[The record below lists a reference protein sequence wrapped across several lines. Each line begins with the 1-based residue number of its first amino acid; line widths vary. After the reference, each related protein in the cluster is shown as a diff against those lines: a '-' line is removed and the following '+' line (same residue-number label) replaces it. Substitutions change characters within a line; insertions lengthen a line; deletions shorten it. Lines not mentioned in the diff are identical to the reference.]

1 MTIKIRKRQGYLVNY
16 DREQLYHSISPVV
29 QTTKEQAQVVCY
41 CDSKI
46 KALEGIK
53 QHLSIE
59 ELLDLVQN
67 SLVELNFKDE
77 AARFASYREERKRV
91 REAKKIKVDVEST
104 IEDYVG
110 QLDWRVNE
118 NANQGYSVGG
128 MILNTSG
135 KVTANYWLSSVYP
148 QRVGQAHRD
157 GRIHIHDLSFLG
169 CYCCGW
175 DLKRL
180 LDEGLNDL
188 KGHIDSKPP
197 KNLSGAVGQMV
208 NALGVLQN
216 EAAGAQAYSSA
227 DTYLAPFVRE
237 LRKKIEKEYRDVISM
252 TGGTVDEHVNADRL
266 KEYVDEKLHKEVYQ
280 CIQELIFNL
289 NVPSRWGCV
298 PLDTEVLTPNGW
310 KHYDELQKND
320 EIFSYNTDTKTLELD
335 RVKAIVKKKNTSGV
349 LHCYINEKK
358 GYEQCVT
365 PEHRVIHKKL
375 GSSEY
380 QISRSEELWT
390 AAVRQAAKLDK
401 KTVGL
406 VNFAN
411 GFNND
416 NDGLTDE
423 EVMLAAF
430 IYTDGILDWRKNKT
444 VIHKIGWLKS
454 SKRWGRKEFKECS
467 RKLGLDWKHKHKC
480 VLRRVNGVEWTCD
493 MHSYRCYG
501 DSARKIAELIG
512 HKTSIHER
520 FFRMNERHAKLFLDT
535 WRKTDGYGASLQ
547 CDSELIASQIQ
558 HIAMLAGYRSAITKG
573 ASFRVKLKRKSVAV
587 YPTKVQEIAYS
598 GDVWCP
604 SVVKNGTAIF
614 RRNGKTFISGQSQ
627 TPFTNL
633 TFDLNCPEDLKDKKP
648 KIGGVEVEEYTYG
661 DLQEEMNLLNNVFVE
676 VYMKGDA
683 KGQPFTF
690 PIPTYNITKDFD
702 WNSKFVDSVFEM
714 AAKYGL
720 PYFQNFMSSDMKP
733 SDVRSMCVTGD
744 TIVRG
749 SIRKNRKWEKT
760 GPIAI
765 SELLSYDLEDI
776 KIQSSKGLKR
786 LKRKLINDFNGNLIK
801 ITTDSGKTLT
811 MTPDHPQLVY
821 NDKDELVIVQAK
833 LLKVG
838 DKVSAKY
845 GAQFCT
851 ESRRLGKSYEE
862 QYGKKRA
869 AALKAEYSE
878 QRSGKAAWNSS
889 IVLTDGQKSYI
900 SAGMLGHAV
909 SELTKAKSSKRWLG
923 KKNPVLQQ
931 EYWDRNNSK
940 AMSQMSVYEKPF
952 KKELESLGLEFVY
965 QYVVGK
971 HIADFYIPKKNLII
985 ELESKWQHGVQYNNA
1000 DLFRGKHKYFLEHGY
1015 NVLVLNPKT
1024 DTAYRKYINRVDT
1037 IVKIEKIKSK
1047 CKVYDVEIDNSKDA
1061 KSESHEFYAN
1071 GILTHNCCRLR
1082 LDKRELLKRG
1092 NGLFGSAEQTG
1103 SIGVVTINLARL
1115 GYKHK
1120 GDLEGLYKELEE
1132 LLLIAK
1138 DSLEIKRAIISKLL
1152 EQGFYPAL
1160 SRYLS
1165 HFNNHFSTIGI
1176 NGGNEMI
1183 RNFTNDEEDIST
1195 EYGQK
1200 IMLDM
1205 MDYLRQRM
1213 SDFQEETG
1221 NLYNLEAAP
1230 CEGAMYRFAL
1240 ADKKAFG
1247 DDIIQAGP
1255 KEAPYYTNSSQLPVS
1270 FTDDI
1275 FEALDLQN
1283 DLQCKYTGGTVLHLY
1298 MAERVSNADVAK
1310 TLVRKIFENYTLPY
1324 ITFTPTFSICP
1335 IHGYLAGEHE
1345 YCPICDAEIE
1355 KRAHSCCNCET
1366 EKTI

>member
-29 QTTKEQAQVVCY
+29 QTAKEQSQVVCY

-46 KALEGIK
+46 KALDGIK

-67 SLVELNFKDE
+67 SLLELNLKDE

-118 NANQGYSVGG
+118 NANQGYSIGG

-148 QRVGQAHRD
+148 ERVGQAHRD

-169 CYCCGW
+169 CYCLAGSTKIRLLDGRVKSIKWLAENMQNEEFEVMSYDLDKMEPAVGTAYKPRLTRKHAETITLVLDNGKKLTCTPDHKILTRDGVYVEAGNLHIGDSLMPMNIKMNPLFRRLSISTYSVARKKPVRGQLHRVIFELANRKLKKNEIVHHINGNKFDNRTCNLQAMDDSEHRAMEFTKTNSRPDVKAKYSALLSAYNKSDEKRKLASKFAKSRKRDAEGRFVNIHNHKVVAIKKGTTQDVYCMTVKNYHNFAIDAGIVVKNCCGW

-180 LDEGLNDL
+180 LDEGLNGL

-237 LRKKIEKEYRDVISM
+237 LKKKIINEYTDVIGM
-252 TGGTVDEHVNADRL
+252 TGGTVDVNINADRL
-266 KEYVDEKLHKEVYQ
+266 KAYVDEKLHKEVYQ

-289 NVPSRWGCV
+289 NVPSRWG
-298 PLDTEVLTPNGW
+298 
-310 KHYDELQKND
+310 
-320 EIFSYNTDTKTLELD
+320 
-335 RVKAIVKKKNTSGV
+335 
-349 LHCYINEKK
+349 
-358 GYEQCVT
+358 
-365 PEHRVIHKKL
+365 
-375 GSSEY
+375 
-380 QISRSEELWT
+380 
-390 AAVRQAAKLDK
+390 
-401 KTVGL
+401 
-406 VNFAN
+406 
-411 GFNND
+411 
-416 NDGLTDE
+416 
-423 EVMLAAF
+423 
-430 IYTDGILDWRKNKT
+430 
-444 VIHKIGWLKS
+444 
-454 SKRWGRKEFKECS
+454 
-467 RKLGLDWKHKHKC
+467 
-480 VLRRVNGVEWTCD
+480 
-493 MHSYRCYG
+493 
-501 DSARKIAELIG
+501 
-512 HKTSIHER
+512 
-520 FFRMNERHAKLFLDT
+520 
-535 WRKTDGYGASLQ
+535 
-547 CDSELIASQIQ
+547 
-558 HIAMLAGYRSAITKG
+558 
-573 ASFRVKLKRKSVAV
+573 
-587 YPTKVQEIAYS
+587 
-598 GDVWCP
+598 
-604 SVVKNGTAIF
+604 
-614 RRNGKTFISGQSQ
+614 SQ

-633 TFDLNCPEDLKDKKP
+633 TFDLTCPEDLKDRKP
-648 KIGGVEVEEYTYG
+648 KIGGVEVEDYTYG

-733 SDVRSMCVTGD
+733 SDVRSMC
-744 TIVRG
+744 
-749 SIRKNRKWEKT
+749 
-760 GPIAI
+760 
-765 SELLSYDLEDI
+765 
-776 KIQSSKGLKR
+776 
-786 LKRKLINDFNGNLIK
+786 
-801 ITTDSGKTLT
+801 
-811 MTPDHPQLVY
+811 
-821 NDKDELVIVQAK
+821 
-833 LLKVG
+833 
-838 DKVSAKY
+838 
-845 GAQFCT
+845 
-851 ESRRLGKSYEE
+851 
-862 QYGKKRA
+862 
-869 AALKAEYSE
+869 
-878 QRSGKAAWNSS
+878 
-889 IVLTDGQKSYI
+889 
-900 SAGMLGHAV
+900 
-909 SELTKAKSSKRWLG
+909 
-923 KKNPVLQQ
+923 
-931 EYWDRNNSK
+931 
-940 AMSQMSVYEKPF
+940 
-952 KKELESLGLEFVY
+952 
-965 QYVVGK
+965 
-971 HIADFYIPKKNLII
+971 
-985 ELESKWQHGVQYNNA
+985 
-1000 DLFRGKHKYFLEHGY
+1000 
-1015 NVLVLNPKT
+1015 
-1024 DTAYRKYINRVDT
+1024 
-1037 IVKIEKIKSK
+1037 
-1047 CKVYDVEIDNSKDA
+1047 
-1061 KSESHEFYAN
+1061 
-1071 GILTHNCCRLR
+1071 CRLR

-1120 GDLEGLYKELEE
+1120 GDLEGLYQELDE
-1132 LLLIAK
+1132 LLIIAK
-1138 DSLEIKRAIISKLL
+1138 DSLEIKRAIVSKLL

-1200 IMLDM
+1200 MMLDM

-1213 SDFQEETG
+1213 ADFQEETG

-1298 MAERVSNADVAK
+1298 MAERVSSADVAK

-1355 KRAHSCCNCET
+1355 KRAQASCNCET

>member
-16 DREQLYHSISPVV
+16 DREQLYHSISPVIPT
-29 QTTKEQAQVVCY
+29 QKEQAQVVCY

-46 KALEGIK
+46 KALDGIK

-77 AARFASYREERKRV
+77 AAKFAAYREERKRV

-169 CYCCGW
+169 AYCCGW

-180 LDEGLNDL
+180 LDEGLNGL

-237 LRKKIEKEYRDVISM
+237 LRKKIENEYRDVISM
-252 TGGTVDEHVNADRL
+252 TGGTVDAKINADRL
-266 KEYVDEKLHKEVYQ
+266 KAYVDEKLHKEVYQ

-289 NVPSRWGCV
+289 NVPSRWG
-298 PLDTEVLTPNGW
+298 
-310 KHYDELQKND
+310 
-320 EIFSYNTDTKTLELD
+320 
-335 RVKAIVKKKNTSGV
+335 
-349 LHCYINEKK
+349 
-358 GYEQCVT
+358 
-365 PEHRVIHKKL
+365 
-375 GSSEY
+375 
-380 QISRSEELWT
+380 
-390 AAVRQAAKLDK
+390 
-401 KTVGL
+401 
-406 VNFAN
+406 
-411 GFNND
+411 
-416 NDGLTDE
+416 
-423 EVMLAAF
+423 
-430 IYTDGILDWRKNKT
+430 
-444 VIHKIGWLKS
+444 
-454 SKRWGRKEFKECS
+454 
-467 RKLGLDWKHKHKC
+467 
-480 VLRRVNGVEWTCD
+480 
-493 MHSYRCYG
+493 
-501 DSARKIAELIG
+501 
-512 HKTSIHER
+512 
-520 FFRMNERHAKLFLDT
+520 
-535 WRKTDGYGASLQ
+535 
-547 CDSELIASQIQ
+547 
-558 HIAMLAGYRSAITKG
+558 
-573 ASFRVKLKRKSVAV
+573 
-587 YPTKVQEIAYS
+587 
-598 GDVWCP
+598 
-604 SVVKNGTAIF
+604 
-614 RRNGKTFISGQSQ
+614 SQ

-633 TFDLNCPEDLKDKKP
+633 TFDLTCPEDLKDRKP
-648 KIGGVEVEEYTYG
+648 KIGGVEVEDYTYG

-720 PYFQNFMSSDMKP
+720 PYFQNFISSDMKP
-733 SDVRSMCVTGD
+733 SQIRSM
-744 TIVRG
+744 
-749 SIRKNRKWEKT
+749 
-760 GPIAI
+760 
-765 SELLSYDLEDI
+765 
-776 KIQSSKGLKR
+776 
-786 LKRKLINDFNGNLIK
+786 
-801 ITTDSGKTLT
+801 
-811 MTPDHPQLVY
+811 
-821 NDKDELVIVQAK
+821 
-833 LLKVG
+833 
-838 DKVSAKY
+838 
-845 GAQFCT
+845 
-851 ESRRLGKSYEE
+851 
-862 QYGKKRA
+862 
-869 AALKAEYSE
+869 
-878 QRSGKAAWNSS
+878 
-889 IVLTDGQKSYI
+889 
-900 SAGMLGHAV
+900 
-909 SELTKAKSSKRWLG
+909 
-923 KKNPVLQQ
+923 
-931 EYWDRNNSK
+931 
-940 AMSQMSVYEKPF
+940 
-952 KKELESLGLEFVY
+952 
-965 QYVVGK
+965 
-971 HIADFYIPKKNLII
+971 
-985 ELESKWQHGVQYNNA
+985 
-1000 DLFRGKHKYFLEHGY
+1000 
-1015 NVLVLNPKT
+1015 
-1024 DTAYRKYINRVDT
+1024 
-1037 IVKIEKIKSK
+1037 
-1047 CKVYDVEIDNSKDA
+1047 
-1061 KSESHEFYAN
+1061 
-1071 GILTHNCCRLR
+1071 CCRLR

-1120 GDLEGLYKELEE
+1120 GDKEGLYKELDE
-1132 LLLIAK
+1132 LLIIAK
-1138 DSLEIKRAIISKLL
+1138 DSLEIKRAIVSKLL
-1152 EQGFYPAL
+1152 DQGFYPAL

-1195 EYGQK
+1195 EYGQRM
-1200 IMLDM
+1200 MLDM

-1221 NLYNLEAAP
+1221 NLYNIEAAP
-1230 CEGAMYRFAL
+1230 CEGCFAGDTLVQTYEGNIAIKDLVGKKDLLVYSRNNKTNKVELKKARAYQTSKNAEVLEIEFDNGQKIVCTPQHPIARNHWNGRRGTEIEWVPAELLQPGMSIKSNYIYDKQGHLYSSCDRRAIHVINAEYAYGPRKKGYVVHHKDENKHNNAFENLQYLTSTEHKSLHWGVGGNPSSVNPRYGEANPFYGKKHTAESKAKMSAALKGRHCETNDMEAFRKIMSDSAKAKPREKTSQFRHDIDESKILNLWNKGYDLIEICKKLPEKYTYSIIKGRLKHFGIDISLRARVVRNNHKVVAIRRLSKKIPVYNIEVQDNHNYFVGGAQGILVHNCMYRFAL

-1247 DDIIQAGP
+1247 DSIIQAGP

-1298 MAERVSNADVAK
+1298 MAERVSSTEVAK

-1335 IHGYLAGEHE
+1335 VHGYLAGEHE

-1355 KRAHSCCNCET
+1355 KRAKSCCNCET

>member
-29 QTTKEQAQVVCY
+29 QTAKEQSQVVCY

-46 KALEGIK
+46 KALDGIK

-67 SLVELNFKDE
+67 SLLELNLKDE

-118 NANQGYSVGG
+118 NANQGYSIGG

-148 QRVGQAHRD
+148 ERVGQAHRD

-180 LDEGLNDL
+180 LDEGLNGL

-237 LRKKIEKEYRDVISM
+237 LKKKIINEYTDVIGM
-252 TGGTVDEHVNADRL
+252 TGGTVDVNINADRL
-266 KEYVDEKLHKEVYQ
+266 KAYVDEKLHKEVYQ

-289 NVPSRWGCV
+289 NVPSRWG
-298 PLDTEVLTPNGW
+298 
-310 KHYDELQKND
+310 
-320 EIFSYNTDTKTLELD
+320 
-335 RVKAIVKKKNTSGV
+335 
-349 LHCYINEKK
+349 
-358 GYEQCVT
+358 
-365 PEHRVIHKKL
+365 
-375 GSSEY
+375 
-380 QISRSEELWT
+380 
-390 AAVRQAAKLDK
+390 
-401 KTVGL
+401 
-406 VNFAN
+406 
-411 GFNND
+411 
-416 NDGLTDE
+416 
-423 EVMLAAF
+423 
-430 IYTDGILDWRKNKT
+430 
-444 VIHKIGWLKS
+444 
-454 SKRWGRKEFKECS
+454 
-467 RKLGLDWKHKHKC
+467 
-480 VLRRVNGVEWTCD
+480 
-493 MHSYRCYG
+493 
-501 DSARKIAELIG
+501 
-512 HKTSIHER
+512 
-520 FFRMNERHAKLFLDT
+520 
-535 WRKTDGYGASLQ
+535 
-547 CDSELIASQIQ
+547 
-558 HIAMLAGYRSAITKG
+558 
-573 ASFRVKLKRKSVAV
+573 
-587 YPTKVQEIAYS
+587 
-598 GDVWCP
+598 
-604 SVVKNGTAIF
+604 
-614 RRNGKTFISGQSQ
+614 SQ

-633 TFDLNCPEDLKDKKP
+633 TFDLTCPEDLKDRKP
-648 KIGGVEVEEYTYG
+648 KIGGVEVEDYTYG

-733 SDVRSMCVTGD
+733 SDVRSMC
-744 TIVRG
+744 
-749 SIRKNRKWEKT
+749 
-760 GPIAI
+760 
-765 SELLSYDLEDI
+765 
-776 KIQSSKGLKR
+776 
-786 LKRKLINDFNGNLIK
+786 
-801 ITTDSGKTLT
+801 
-811 MTPDHPQLVY
+811 
-821 NDKDELVIVQAK
+821 
-833 LLKVG
+833 
-838 DKVSAKY
+838 
-845 GAQFCT
+845 
-851 ESRRLGKSYEE
+851 
-862 QYGKKRA
+862 
-869 AALKAEYSE
+869 
-878 QRSGKAAWNSS
+878 
-889 IVLTDGQKSYI
+889 
-900 SAGMLGHAV
+900 
-909 SELTKAKSSKRWLG
+909 
-923 KKNPVLQQ
+923 
-931 EYWDRNNSK
+931 
-940 AMSQMSVYEKPF
+940 
-952 KKELESLGLEFVY
+952 
-965 QYVVGK
+965 
-971 HIADFYIPKKNLII
+971 
-985 ELESKWQHGVQYNNA
+985 
-1000 DLFRGKHKYFLEHGY
+1000 
-1015 NVLVLNPKT
+1015 
-1024 DTAYRKYINRVDT
+1024 
-1037 IVKIEKIKSK
+1037 
-1047 CKVYDVEIDNSKDA
+1047 
-1061 KSESHEFYAN
+1061 
-1071 GILTHNCCRLR
+1071 CRLR

-1120 GDLEGLYKELEE
+1120 SDLEGLYQELDE
-1132 LLLIAK
+1132 LLIIAK
-1138 DSLEIKRAIISKLL
+1138 DSLEIKRAIVSKLL

-1200 IMLDM
+1200 MMLDM

-1213 SDFQEETG
+1213 ADFQEETG

-1298 MAERVSNADVAK
+1298 MAERVSSADVAK

-1355 KRAHSCCNCET
+1355 KRAQSACNCET

>member
-29 QTTKEQAQVVCY
+29 QTAKEQSQVVCY

-46 KALEGIK
+46 KALDGIK

-67 SLVELNFKDE
+67 SLLELNLKDE

-118 NANQGYSVGG
+118 NANQGYSIGG

-148 QRVGQAHRD
+148 ERVGQAHRD

-180 LDEGLNDL
+180 LDEGLNGL

-237 LRKKIEKEYRDVISM
+237 LKKKIINEYTDVIGM
-252 TGGTVDEHVNADRL
+252 TGGTVDVNINADRL
-266 KEYVDEKLHKEVYQ
+266 KAYVDEKLHKEVYQ

-289 NVPSRWGCV
+289 NVPSRWG
-298 PLDTEVLTPNGW
+298 
-310 KHYDELQKND
+310 
-320 EIFSYNTDTKTLELD
+320 
-335 RVKAIVKKKNTSGV
+335 
-349 LHCYINEKK
+349 
-358 GYEQCVT
+358 
-365 PEHRVIHKKL
+365 
-375 GSSEY
+375 
-380 QISRSEELWT
+380 
-390 AAVRQAAKLDK
+390 
-401 KTVGL
+401 
-406 VNFAN
+406 
-411 GFNND
+411 
-416 NDGLTDE
+416 
-423 EVMLAAF
+423 
-430 IYTDGILDWRKNKT
+430 
-444 VIHKIGWLKS
+444 
-454 SKRWGRKEFKECS
+454 
-467 RKLGLDWKHKHKC
+467 
-480 VLRRVNGVEWTCD
+480 
-493 MHSYRCYG
+493 
-501 DSARKIAELIG
+501 
-512 HKTSIHER
+512 
-520 FFRMNERHAKLFLDT
+520 
-535 WRKTDGYGASLQ
+535 
-547 CDSELIASQIQ
+547 
-558 HIAMLAGYRSAITKG
+558 
-573 ASFRVKLKRKSVAV
+573 
-587 YPTKVQEIAYS
+587 
-598 GDVWCP
+598 
-604 SVVKNGTAIF
+604 
-614 RRNGKTFISGQSQ
+614 SQ

-633 TFDLNCPEDLKDKKP
+633 TFDLTCPEDLKDRKP
-648 KIGGVEVEEYTYG
+648 KIGGVEVEDYTYG

-733 SDVRSMCVTGD
+733 SDVRSMC
-744 TIVRG
+744 
-749 SIRKNRKWEKT
+749 
-760 GPIAI
+760 
-765 SELLSYDLEDI
+765 
-776 KIQSSKGLKR
+776 
-786 LKRKLINDFNGNLIK
+786 
-801 ITTDSGKTLT
+801 
-811 MTPDHPQLVY
+811 
-821 NDKDELVIVQAK
+821 
-833 LLKVG
+833 
-838 DKVSAKY
+838 
-845 GAQFCT
+845 
-851 ESRRLGKSYEE
+851 
-862 QYGKKRA
+862 
-869 AALKAEYSE
+869 
-878 QRSGKAAWNSS
+878 
-889 IVLTDGQKSYI
+889 
-900 SAGMLGHAV
+900 
-909 SELTKAKSSKRWLG
+909 
-923 KKNPVLQQ
+923 
-931 EYWDRNNSK
+931 
-940 AMSQMSVYEKPF
+940 
-952 KKELESLGLEFVY
+952 
-965 QYVVGK
+965 
-971 HIADFYIPKKNLII
+971 
-985 ELESKWQHGVQYNNA
+985 
-1000 DLFRGKHKYFLEHGY
+1000 
-1015 NVLVLNPKT
+1015 
-1024 DTAYRKYINRVDT
+1024 
-1037 IVKIEKIKSK
+1037 
-1047 CKVYDVEIDNSKDA
+1047 
-1061 KSESHEFYAN
+1061 
-1071 GILTHNCCRLR
+1071 CRLR

-1120 GDLEGLYKELEE
+1120 GDLEGLYQELDE
-1132 LLLIAK
+1132 LLIIAK
-1138 DSLEIKRAIISKLL
+1138 DSLEIKRAIVSKLL

-1200 IMLDM
+1200 MMLDM

-1213 SDFQEETG
+1213 ADFQEETG

-1298 MAERVSNADVAK
+1298 MAERVSSADVAK

-1355 KRAHSCCNCET
+1355 KRAQSACNCET

>member
-16 DREQLYHSISPVV
+16 DREQLYHSISPVIPT
-29 QTTKEQAQVVCY
+29 QKEQAQVVCY

-46 KALEGIK
+46 KALDGIK

-77 AARFASYREERKRV
+77 AAKFAAYREERKRV

-148 QRVGQAHRD
+148 ERVGQAHRD

-180 LDEGLNDL
+180 LDEGLNGL

-197 KNLSGAVGQMV
+197 RNLSGAVGQMV

-237 LRKKIEKEYRDVISM
+237 LRKKIEKEYRDVIDM
-252 TGGTVDEHVNADRL
+252 TGGTVDANADRL
-266 KEYVDEKLHKEVYQ
+266 KAYVDEKLHKEVYQ

-289 NVPSRWGCV
+289 NVPSRWG
-298 PLDTEVLTPNGW
+298 
-310 KHYDELQKND
+310 
-320 EIFSYNTDTKTLELD
+320 
-335 RVKAIVKKKNTSGV
+335 
-349 LHCYINEKK
+349 
-358 GYEQCVT
+358 
-365 PEHRVIHKKL
+365 
-375 GSSEY
+375 
-380 QISRSEELWT
+380 
-390 AAVRQAAKLDK
+390 
-401 KTVGL
+401 
-406 VNFAN
+406 
-411 GFNND
+411 
-416 NDGLTDE
+416 
-423 EVMLAAF
+423 
-430 IYTDGILDWRKNKT
+430 
-444 VIHKIGWLKS
+444 
-454 SKRWGRKEFKECS
+454 
-467 RKLGLDWKHKHKC
+467 
-480 VLRRVNGVEWTCD
+480 
-493 MHSYRCYG
+493 
-501 DSARKIAELIG
+501 
-512 HKTSIHER
+512 
-520 FFRMNERHAKLFLDT
+520 
-535 WRKTDGYGASLQ
+535 
-547 CDSELIASQIQ
+547 SQ
-558 HIAMLAGYRSAITKG
+558 S
-573 ASFRVKLKRKSVAV
+573 
-587 YPTKVQEIAYS
+587 
-598 GDVWCP
+598 
-604 SVVKNGTAIF
+604 
-614 RRNGKTFISGQSQ
+614 
-627 TPFTNL
+627 PFTNL
-633 TFDLNCPEDLKDKKP
+633 TFDLNCPEDLKARKP
-648 KIGGVEVEEYTYG
+648 KIGGVEVEDYTYG

-690 PIPTYNITKDFD
+690 PIPTYNITSDFD
-702 WNSKFVDSVFEM
+702 WNSEFVDSVFEM

-733 SDVRSMCVTGD
+733 SDVRSM
-744 TIVRG
+744 
-749 SIRKNRKWEKT
+749 
-760 GPIAI
+760 
-765 SELLSYDLEDI
+765 
-776 KIQSSKGLKR
+776 
-786 LKRKLINDFNGNLIK
+786 
-801 ITTDSGKTLT
+801 
-811 MTPDHPQLVY
+811 
-821 NDKDELVIVQAK
+821 
-833 LLKVG
+833 
-838 DKVSAKY
+838 
-845 GAQFCT
+845 
-851 ESRRLGKSYEE
+851 
-862 QYGKKRA
+862 
-869 AALKAEYSE
+869 
-878 QRSGKAAWNSS
+878 
-889 IVLTDGQKSYI
+889 
-900 SAGMLGHAV
+900 
-909 SELTKAKSSKRWLG
+909 
-923 KKNPVLQQ
+923 
-931 EYWDRNNSK
+931 
-940 AMSQMSVYEKPF
+940 
-952 KKELESLGLEFVY
+952 
-965 QYVVGK
+965 
-971 HIADFYIPKKNLII
+971 
-985 ELESKWQHGVQYNNA
+985 
-1000 DLFRGKHKYFLEHGY
+1000 
-1015 NVLVLNPKT
+1015 
-1024 DTAYRKYINRVDT
+1024 
-1037 IVKIEKIKSK
+1037 
-1047 CKVYDVEIDNSKDA
+1047 
-1061 KSESHEFYAN
+1061 
-1071 GILTHNCCRLR
+1071 CCRLR

-1120 GDLEGLYKELEE
+1120 GDLDGLYKELDE
-1132 LLLIAK
+1132 LLIIAK
-1138 DSLEIKRAIISKLL
+1138 DSLEIKRAIVSKLL
-1152 EQGFYPAL
+1152 DQGFYPAL

-1200 IMLDM
+1200 MMLDM

-1213 SDFQEETG
+1213 ADFQEETG

-1230 CEGAMYRFAL
+1230 CEGCFAGDTLVQTYEGNIAIKDLVGKKDLLVYTRNNKTKKVELKKAMAYQTSKNAEVLEIEFDNGQKIVCTPQHPIARNHWNARRGTEIEWVPAELLQPGMSIESNDASLSARVVAIRRLSKKIPVYNIEVQDNHNYFVGGAQGILVHNCMYRFAL

-1255 KEAPYYTNSSQLPVS
+1255 KDAPYYTNSSQLPVS

-1298 MAERVSNADVAK
+1298 MAERVSSADIAK

-1335 IHGYLAGEHE
+1335 VHGYLAGEHE

-1355 KRAHSCCNCET
+1355 KRAKSCCNCET

>member
-16 DREQLYHSISPVV
+16 DREQLYHSISPVIPT
-29 QTTKEQAQVVCY
+29 QKEQAQVVCY

-46 KALEGIK
+46 KALDGIK

-67 SLVELNFKDE
+67 SLAELNFKDE
-77 AARFASYREERKRV
+77 AAKFAAYREERKRV

-148 QRVGQAHRD
+148 ERVGQAHRD

-180 LDEGLNDL
+180 LDEGLNGL

-237 LRKKIEKEYRDVISM
+237 LRKKIESEYRDVIGM
-252 TGGTVDEHVNADRL
+252 TGGAVDANADRL
-266 KEYVDEKLHKEVYQ
+266 KAYVDEKLHKEVYQ

-320 EIFSYNTDTKTLELD
+320 EIFSYNTDTKTIELD

-380 QISRSEELWT
+380 QISKSEELWN

-430 IYTDGILDWRKNKT
+430 LYTDGMFDWRKSKT
-444 VIHKIGWLKS
+444 VIHKVIWIKS

-467 RKLGLDWKHKHKC
+467 RKLGLDWKHSHKSS
-480 VLRRVNGVEWTCD
+480 VRRINGVEWTCD

-501 DSARKIAELIG
+501 DSARKIVDLIG

-520 FFRMNERHAKLFLDT
+520 FFRMNARHAKLFLDT
-535 WRKTDGYGASLQ
+535 WRKTDGCGMSLQ

-573 ASFRVKLKRKSVAV
+573 TSFRVKLKRKSVAV
-587 YPTKVQEIAYS
+587 YPTKVQEIEYS

-633 TFDLNCPEDLKDKKP
+633 TFDLTCPEDLKDRKP
-648 KIGGVEVEEYTYG
+648 KIGGVEVEDYTYG

-683 KGQPFTF
+683 KSQPFTF
-690 PIPTYNITKDFD
+690 PIPTYNITRDFD

-733 SDVRSMCVTGD
+733 SDVRSM
-744 TIVRG
+744 
-749 SIRKNRKWEKT
+749 
-760 GPIAI
+760 
-765 SELLSYDLEDI
+765 
-776 KIQSSKGLKR
+776 
-786 LKRKLINDFNGNLIK
+786 
-801 ITTDSGKTLT
+801 
-811 MTPDHPQLVY
+811 
-821 NDKDELVIVQAK
+821 
-833 LLKVG
+833 
-838 DKVSAKY
+838 
-845 GAQFCT
+845 
-851 ESRRLGKSYEE
+851 
-862 QYGKKRA
+862 
-869 AALKAEYSE
+869 
-878 QRSGKAAWNSS
+878 
-889 IVLTDGQKSYI
+889 
-900 SAGMLGHAV
+900 
-909 SELTKAKSSKRWLG
+909 
-923 KKNPVLQQ
+923 
-931 EYWDRNNSK
+931 
-940 AMSQMSVYEKPF
+940 
-952 KKELESLGLEFVY
+952 
-965 QYVVGK
+965 
-971 HIADFYIPKKNLII
+971 
-985 ELESKWQHGVQYNNA
+985 
-1000 DLFRGKHKYFLEHGY
+1000 
-1015 NVLVLNPKT
+1015 
-1024 DTAYRKYINRVDT
+1024 
-1037 IVKIEKIKSK
+1037 
-1047 CKVYDVEIDNSKDA
+1047 
-1061 KSESHEFYAN
+1061 
-1071 GILTHNCCRLR
+1071 CCRLR

-1120 GDLEGLYKELEE
+1120 GDLEGLYKELDE
-1132 LLLIAK
+1132 LLIIAK
-1138 DSLEIKRAIISKLL
+1138 DSLEIKRAIVSKLL
-1152 EQGFYPAL
+1152 DQGFYPAL

-1195 EYGQK
+1195 DYGQK
-1200 IMLDM
+1200 MMLDM

-1213 SDFQEETG
+1213 ADFQEETG
-1221 NLYNLEAAP
+1221 NLYNVEAAP
-1230 CEGAMYRFAL
+1230 CEGCFAGDTLVQTYEGNIAIKELVGKKDLLVYTRNNKTKKVELKKARAYQTSKKAEVLEIEFDKGQKIVCTPQHPIARNHWNGRRGTEIEWVPAELLQPGMSIESNDASLSARVVAIRRLSKKIPVYNIEVQDNHNYFVGGAQGILVHNCMYRFAL

-1298 MAERVSNADVAK
+1298 MAERVSSTDVAK
-1310 TLVRKIFENYTLPY
+1310 TLVKKIFENYTLPY

-1355 KRAHSCCNCET
+1355 KRAKSCCNCET

>member
-16 DREQLYHSISPVV
+16 DREQLYHSISPVIPT
-29 QTTKEQAQVVCY
+29 QKEQAQVVCY

-46 KALEGIK
+46 KALDGIK

-77 AARFASYREERKRV
+77 AAKFAAYREERKRV

-128 MILNTSG
+128 MILSTSG

-169 CYCCGW
+169 VYCLGHN
-175 DLKRL
+175 LKTL
-180 LDEGLNDL
+180 LDEGLNGV
-188 KGHIDSKPP
+188 KGHIESKPP
-197 KNLSGAVGQMV
+197 RNLSGAVGQMV
-208 NALGVLQN
+208 NALGMLQN

-252 TGGTVDEHVNADRL
+252 TGGTVDANADRL
-266 KEYVDEKLHKEVYQ
+266 KAYVDEKLHKEVYQ

-289 NVPSRWGCV
+289 NVPTRWGCV

-320 EIFSYNTDTKTLELD
+320 EIFSYNTDTKTIELD

-380 QISRSEELWT
+380 QISKSEELWN

-430 IYTDGILDWRKNKT
+430 IYTDGILDWRKSKT

-467 RKLGLDWKHKHKC
+467 RKLGLDWKHSHKSS
-480 VLRRVNGVEWTCD
+480 VRRINGVEWTCD

-520 FFRMNERHAKLFLDT
+520 FFRMNARHAKLFLDT
-535 WRKTDGYGASLQ
+535 WRKTDGFGMSLQ

-558 HIAMLAGYRSAITKG
+558 HIAMLAGYRSTMTKG
-573 ASFRVKLKRKSVAV
+573 TSFRVKLKRKSVAV
-587 YPTKVQEIAYS
+587 YPTKVQEIEYS

-633 TFDLNCPEDLKDKKP
+633 TFDLNCPEDLKNVHP
-648 KIGGVEVEEYTYG
+648 KIGGVEVEDYTYG

-676 VYMKGDA
+676 VYMKGDSH
-683 KGQPFTF
+683 GQPFTF
-690 PIPTYNITKDFD
+690 PIPTYNITRDFD

-720 PYFQNFMSSDMKP
+720 PYFQNFISSDMEP
-733 SDVRSMCVTGD
+733 SQVRSM
-744 TIVRG
+744 
-749 SIRKNRKWEKT
+749 
-760 GPIAI
+760 
-765 SELLSYDLEDI
+765 
-776 KIQSSKGLKR
+776 
-786 LKRKLINDFNGNLIK
+786 
-801 ITTDSGKTLT
+801 
-811 MTPDHPQLVY
+811 
-821 NDKDELVIVQAK
+821 
-833 LLKVG
+833 
-838 DKVSAKY
+838 
-845 GAQFCT
+845 
-851 ESRRLGKSYEE
+851 
-862 QYGKKRA
+862 
-869 AALKAEYSE
+869 
-878 QRSGKAAWNSS
+878 
-889 IVLTDGQKSYI
+889 
-900 SAGMLGHAV
+900 
-909 SELTKAKSSKRWLG
+909 
-923 KKNPVLQQ
+923 
-931 EYWDRNNSK
+931 
-940 AMSQMSVYEKPF
+940 
-952 KKELESLGLEFVY
+952 
-965 QYVVGK
+965 
-971 HIADFYIPKKNLII
+971 
-985 ELESKWQHGVQYNNA
+985 
-1000 DLFRGKHKYFLEHGY
+1000 
-1015 NVLVLNPKT
+1015 
-1024 DTAYRKYINRVDT
+1024 
-1037 IVKIEKIKSK
+1037 
-1047 CKVYDVEIDNSKDA
+1047 
-1061 KSESHEFYAN
+1061 
-1071 GILTHNCCRLR
+1071 CCRLR

-1120 GDLEGLYKELEE
+1120 GDLDGLYKELDE
-1132 LLLIAK
+1132 LLIIAK
-1138 DSLEIKRAIISKLL
+1138 DSLEIKRAVISKLL
-1152 EQGFYPAL
+1152 QQGFYPSLA
-1160 SRYLS
+1160 RYLS

-1200 IMLDM
+1200 MMLDM

-1213 SDFQEETG
+1213 ADFQEETG

-1255 KEAPYYTNSSQLPVS
+1255 KDAPYYTNSSQLPVS

-1298 MAERVSNADVAK
+1298 MAERVSSADIAK

-1355 KRAHSCCNCET
+1355 KRAKSCCNCET

>member
-16 DREQLYHSISPVV
+16 DREQLYHSISPVIPT
-29 QTTKEQAQVVCY
+29 QKEQAQVVCY

-46 KALEGIK
+46 KALDGIK

-77 AARFASYREERKRV
+77 AAKFAAYREERKRV

-148 QRVGQAHRD
+148 ERVGQAHRD

-169 CYCCGW
+169 VYCLGHN
-175 DLKRL
+175 LKTL
-180 LDEGLNDL
+180 LDEGLNGV
-188 KGHIDSKPP
+188 KGHIESKPP
-197 KNLSGAVGQMV
+197 RNLSGAVGQMV
-208 NALGVLQN
+208 NALGMLQN

-237 LRKKIEKEYRDVISM
+237 LRKKIENEYRDVISM
-252 TGGTVDEHVNADRL
+252 TGGTVDANANADRL
-266 KEYVDEKLHKEVYQ
+266 KAYVDEKLHKEVYQ

-289 NVPSRWGCV
+289 NVPTRWGCV

-320 EIFSYNTDTKTLELD
+320 EIFSYNTDTKTIELD

-380 QISRSEELWT
+380 QISKSEELWN

-430 IYTDGILDWRKNKT
+430 LYTDGMLDWRKNKT
-444 VIHKIGWLKS
+444 VIHKVIWIKS
-454 SKRWGRKEFKECS
+454 SKRWGRKEFKDCS
-467 RKLGLDWKHKHKC
+467 RKLGLDWKHSHKSSI
-480 VLRRVNGVEWTCD
+480 RRINGVEWTCD

-501 DSARKIAELIG
+501 DSARKIVDLIG

-520 FFRMNERHAKLFLDT
+520 FFRMNARHAKLFLDT

-573 ASFRVKLKRKSVAV
+573 TSFRVKLKRKSVAV
-587 YPTKVQEIAYS
+587 YPTKVQEIEYS

-633 TFDLNCPEDLKDKKP
+633 TFDLNCPEDLKNMHP
-648 KIGGVEVEEYTYG
+648 KIGGVEVEDYTYG

-690 PIPTYNITKDFD
+690 PIPTYNITREFD

-720 PYFQNFMSSDMKP
+720 PYFQNFISSDMEP
-733 SDVRSMCVTGD
+733 SQVRSM
-744 TIVRG
+744 
-749 SIRKNRKWEKT
+749 
-760 GPIAI
+760 
-765 SELLSYDLEDI
+765 
-776 KIQSSKGLKR
+776 
-786 LKRKLINDFNGNLIK
+786 
-801 ITTDSGKTLT
+801 
-811 MTPDHPQLVY
+811 
-821 NDKDELVIVQAK
+821 
-833 LLKVG
+833 
-838 DKVSAKY
+838 
-845 GAQFCT
+845 
-851 ESRRLGKSYEE
+851 
-862 QYGKKRA
+862 
-869 AALKAEYSE
+869 
-878 QRSGKAAWNSS
+878 
-889 IVLTDGQKSYI
+889 
-900 SAGMLGHAV
+900 
-909 SELTKAKSSKRWLG
+909 
-923 KKNPVLQQ
+923 
-931 EYWDRNNSK
+931 
-940 AMSQMSVYEKPF
+940 
-952 KKELESLGLEFVY
+952 
-965 QYVVGK
+965 
-971 HIADFYIPKKNLII
+971 
-985 ELESKWQHGVQYNNA
+985 
-1000 DLFRGKHKYFLEHGY
+1000 
-1015 NVLVLNPKT
+1015 
-1024 DTAYRKYINRVDT
+1024 
-1037 IVKIEKIKSK
+1037 
-1047 CKVYDVEIDNSKDA
+1047 
-1061 KSESHEFYAN
+1061 
-1071 GILTHNCCRLR
+1071 CCRLR

-1120 GDLEGLYKELEE
+1120 GDLDGLYKELDE

-1138 DSLEIKRAIISKLL
+1138 DSLEIKRAVISKLL
-1152 EQGFYPAL
+1152 QQGFYPSIA
-1160 SRYLS
+1160 RYLS

-1200 IMLDM
+1200 MMLDM

-1247 DDIIQAGP
+1247 DDIIQAGT

-1298 MAERVSNADVAK
+1298 MAERVSNVDVAK

-1335 IHGYLAGEHE
+1335 VHGYLAGEHE

>member
-16 DREQLYHSISPVV
+16 DREQLYHSISPVIPT
-29 QTTKEQAQVVCY
+29 QKEQAQVVCY

-46 KALEGIK
+46 KALDGIK

-77 AARFASYREERKRV
+77 AAKFAAYREERKRV

-148 QRVGQAHRD
+148 ERVGQAHRD

-169 CYCCGW
+169 VYCLGHN
-175 DLKRL
+175 LKTL
-180 LDEGLNDL
+180 LDEGLNGV
-188 KGHIDSKPP
+188 KGHIESKPP

-208 NALGVLQN
+208 NALGMLQN

-237 LRKKIEKEYRDVISM
+237 LKKKIIREYRDIVGM
-252 TGGTVDEHVNADRL
+252 TGGTVDEHRNADRL
-266 KEYVDEKLHKEVYQ
+266 KAYVDEKLHKEVYQ

-289 NVPSRWGCV
+289 NVPTRWGCV

-320 EIFSYNTDTKTLELD
+320 EIFSYNTDTKTIELD

-380 QISRSEELWT
+380 QISKSEELWT

-430 IYTDGILDWRKNKT
+430 LYTDGMFDWRKNKT
-444 VIHKIGWLKS
+444 VIHKVIWIKS

-467 RKLGLDWKHKHKC
+467 RKLGLDWKHRHSSR
-480 VLRRVNGVEWTCD
+480 VRRINGVEWTCD

-501 DSARKIAELIG
+501 DSARKIVELIG

-558 HIAMLAGYRSAITKG
+558 HIATLAGYRSAITKG

-587 YPTKVQEIAYS
+587 YPTKVQEISYS

-633 TFDLNCPEDLKDKKP
+633 TFDLNCPEDLKKVHP
-648 KIGGVEVEEYTYG
+648 KIGGVEVEDYTYG

-690 PIPTYNITKDFD
+690 PIPTYNITRDFD

-720 PYFQNFMSSDMKP
+720 PYFQNFISSDMEP
-733 SDVRSMCVTGD
+733 SQVRSM
-744 TIVRG
+744 
-749 SIRKNRKWEKT
+749 
-760 GPIAI
+760 
-765 SELLSYDLEDI
+765 
-776 KIQSSKGLKR
+776 
-786 LKRKLINDFNGNLIK
+786 
-801 ITTDSGKTLT
+801 
-811 MTPDHPQLVY
+811 
-821 NDKDELVIVQAK
+821 
-833 LLKVG
+833 
-838 DKVSAKY
+838 
-845 GAQFCT
+845 
-851 ESRRLGKSYEE
+851 
-862 QYGKKRA
+862 
-869 AALKAEYSE
+869 
-878 QRSGKAAWNSS
+878 
-889 IVLTDGQKSYI
+889 
-900 SAGMLGHAV
+900 
-909 SELTKAKSSKRWLG
+909 
-923 KKNPVLQQ
+923 
-931 EYWDRNNSK
+931 
-940 AMSQMSVYEKPF
+940 
-952 KKELESLGLEFVY
+952 
-965 QYVVGK
+965 
-971 HIADFYIPKKNLII
+971 
-985 ELESKWQHGVQYNNA
+985 
-1000 DLFRGKHKYFLEHGY
+1000 
-1015 NVLVLNPKT
+1015 
-1024 DTAYRKYINRVDT
+1024 
-1037 IVKIEKIKSK
+1037 
-1047 CKVYDVEIDNSKDA
+1047 
-1061 KSESHEFYAN
+1061 
-1071 GILTHNCCRLR
+1071 CCRLR

-1120 GDLEGLYKELEE
+1120 GDLDGLYKELDE

-1152 EQGFYPAL
+1152 QQGFYPSIA
-1160 SRYLS
+1160 RYLS

-1183 RNFTNDEEDIST
+1183 RNFTNDKEDIST
-1195 EYGQK
+1195 DYGQK
-1200 IMLDM
+1200 MMLDM
-1205 MDYLRQRM
+1205 MDYLRQRAA
-1213 SDFQEETG
+1213 DFQEETG
-1221 NLYNLEAAP
+1221 NLYNIEAAP
-1230 CEGAMYRFAL
+1230 CESAMHRFAL

-1255 KEAPYYTNSSQLPVS
+1255 KDAPYYTNSSQLPVS

-1298 MAERVSNADVAK
+1298 MAERVSSADIAK

-1335 IHGYLAGEHE
+1335 VHGYLAGEHE

-1355 KRAHSCCNCET
+1355 KRAKSCCNCET